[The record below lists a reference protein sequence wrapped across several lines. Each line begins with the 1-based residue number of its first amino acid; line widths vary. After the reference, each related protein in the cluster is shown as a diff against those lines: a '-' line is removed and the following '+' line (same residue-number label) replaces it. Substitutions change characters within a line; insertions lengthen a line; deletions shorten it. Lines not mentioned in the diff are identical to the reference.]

1 MRAHTHVDAFIPEFS
16 AYCTPSLQI
25 ITQEHALPCHG
36 KSCLVC
42 GATPQLYRL
51 LLETPTISMSIVSV
65 EPDIAEEIM
74 TLLLA
79 GTAGLG
85 STCSPKRRKIQQMK
99 SITCFLKFLM
109 VHFCESAFSM
119 VSKLARANFQ
129 IYMYMY
135 IKKYI
140 YMQCDY

>member
-1 MRAHTHVDAFIPEFS
+1 VYVEAKYKAAWVPGFFS
-16 AYCTPSLQI
+16 FYT
-25 ITQEHALPCHG
+25 TALTDRRNMASP
-36 KSCLVC
+36 LV
-42 GATPQLYRL
+42 P
-51 LLETPTISMSIVSV
+51 PHS
-65 EPDIAEEIM
+65 EER
-74 TLLLA
+74 TALLLA

-135 IKKYI
+135 IKKKNI